1 MRKFLSMLLIAATLF
16 TMVSAGIAQSSA
28 TGDPADSYV
37 PITAPYE
44 DSAIQM
50 WFEHSNVKVH
60 QEDTVSTGK
69 DTYSIYMAKNEIQG
83 AQVVLYS
90 PEETK
95 ANLKAELTTFTAMD
109 GSGNEIESE
118 LYFEFY
124 IETESLNVLDVL
136 GVDRAE
142 DSIIRDGAIPDPIA
156 PADGVNY
163 RKGEGGRF
171 TLTAGKTQ
179 AFITRLKTT
188 TETAPGWYSGTF
200 NLLNSD
206 NQIVK
211 TATVYA
217 YVWDFEIP
225 EKLSYETSIY
235 IDATQYTEDMYKEW
249 YDYLLENR
257 LLGMNV
263 PGELNSSNPYIS
275 NPRVAVFR
283 IADKSSYLGGLSTA
297 QIKAVHDDL
306 SQMENWDEIKE
317 KAYFYLTDEPTSQ
330 EQADALAAA
339 NPEKPRHTTVTD
351 VINRYITASNAWD
364 PENTYYTV
372 PFHENH
378 PYPYYT
384 YSNDLALKD
393 GVYLTAD
400 DGSGRFDGAKDAT
413 QGMFDA
419 DAVTLW
425 CPKMNAFT
433 PPEYLTDYVGTNEAA
448 TKVRNLNG
456 IVSGFNILNTSA
468 CYFDWDSI
476 FGTFA
481 ERFKAYQTEKA
492 AEGKNI
498 KLWWYASGNNSHYT
512 YCNHLIEN
520 TGLQTELMF
529 WQSMQVGST
538 GYLYYGSNQWDNEA
552 KTVTN
557 GSSNKFDGSL
567 GGSWK
572 VNEMT
577 RGAQNEYN
585 IYGNGVLF
593 YGTDAVG
600 TARLRGQK
608 YVGSIRVENMRDGVE
623 DYEMLNLYRQY
634 FGEEKMQEMISKV
647 SKDIVCYLSLPG
659 FDRSSWDS
667 ELTSED
673 IFAKVR
679 IELGNAIE
687 KQVSE
692 GPVDTNLYGDVN
704 GDGKINTVD
713 LRCLKAAIAAVDGVS
728 INETLADI
736 NKDDEVNTQDL
747 LELQKILAK

>member
-263 PGELNSSNPYIS
+263 PGEITSDNPYIS
-275 NPRVAVFR
+275 NPRVSAFR
-283 IADKSSYLGGLSTA
+283 ISDKSSYLGGLQPA
-297 QIKAVHDDL
+297 AVKSIYNDL

-317 KAYFYLTDEPTSQ
+317 KAYFYAVDEPTSQ
-330 EQADALAAA
+330 EQNDRDGSARPTID
-339 NPEKPRHTTVTD
+339 TVISRFKQSSD
-351 VINRYITASNAWD
+351 AWD
-364 PENTYYTV
+364 GQNTYFTV
-372 PFHENH
+372 PLYENH
-378 PYPYYT
+378 PYPYNT
-384 YSNDLALKD
+384 YPTDFALADD
-393 GVYLTAD
+393 GSYLTAD
-400 DGSGRFDGAKDAT
+400 DGSGRFDGAKDAI
-413 QGMFDA
+413 QEMFDT
-419 DAVTLW
+419 DTVTLW
-425 CPKMNAFT
+425 CPLMNAFT
-433 PPEYLTDYVGTNEAA
+433 PSEYLTDYVGTNEAV
-448 TKVRNLNG
+448 TKVRNLNR
-456 IVSGFNILNTSA
+456 IVSGFNITDPA
-468 CYFDWDSI
+468 GCYFNWDSI

-481 ERFKAYQTEKA
+481 ERFKAYQAKKA
-492 AEGKNI
+492 EEGVNI
-498 KLWWYASGNNSHYT
+498 KLWWYACGNNAHYT

-538 GYLYYGSNQWDNEA
+538 GYLYYGSNNWDNESRVGA
-552 KTVTN
+552 N

-567 GGSWK
+567 TATWK
-572 VNEMT
+572 VNKSV
-577 RGAQNEYN
+577 RNGQYN

-593 YGTDAVG
+593 YGMDAVG

-608 YVGSIRVENMRDGVE
+608 YVGSIRVENMRDGIE

-634 FGEEKMQEMISKV
+634 FGEEKMQKMISKV

-736 NKDDEVNTQDL
+736 DRDGDVTVQDL